1 MLLYNVVENNT
12 DQLIHAFETRNDIN
26 NASVTQD
33 ISTGGKSK
41 RKNRKRKGKK
51 TKKYRKSKKV
61 KK

>member
-1 MLLYNVVENNT
+1 M
-12 DQLIHAFETRNDIN
+12 IHAFETRNDIN